1 MAQLVARGHCHP
13 EIAGLSPTS
22 VNFTLF
28 NPTIIIYNYKNHD
41 WTFTKKRNLMFCFSH
56 EILLN
61 YKVEV
66 NCTIENILEKLLA
79 LFGANLHNK
88 NI

>member
-1 MAQLVARGHCHP
+1 MT
-13 EIAGLSPTS
+13 GLS
-22 VNFTLF
+22 L
-28 NPTIIIYNYKNHD
+28 
-41 WTFTKKRNLMFCFSH
+41 KKRNLMFCFSH